1 MEYISKEKKPLII
14 QVWGKQKA
22 TEKKGTKKA
31 NKPEQTTKAIVMSEA
46 VKNSS
51 AAGNVRSVSISSFSL
66 CIVKELTVYGYFHI
80 LFEIINSFAAKIF
93 FVSLCFAFVF
103 LCF

>member
-1 MEYISKEKKPLII
+1 MDYISKDKKPLII

-22 TEKKGTKKA
+22 TEKKGAKKA

-51 AAGNVRSVSISSFSL
+51 AARNVRSVSTNTNF
-66 CIVKELTVYGYFHI
+66 
-80 LFEIINSFAAKIF
+80 
-93 FVSLCFAFVF
+93 
-103 LCF
+103 